1 MLFYYIGKCEVVY
14 NDVLVIFVFNNNFF
28 KCIIYNMDYF
38 DKKHM
43 PETLL
48 SVLFVIY
55 LVMGYRM
62 PETVAVLI
70 DSTIG
75 KIVVVLAALMLFGYS
90 NPVLGVLALLV
101 AYQMIK
107 GASVK
112 TGMAGLEEY
121 YPTEA
126 KKWSPFTS
134 THQFP
139 YTLEQEVV
147 KNMTTQTFNT
157 EYVKAP
163 YRPTLDDTHD
173 ASYLSA

>member
-1 MLFYYIGKCEVVY
+1 
-14 NDVLVIFVFNNNFF
+14 
-28 KCIIYNMDYF
+28 MDYF
-38 DKKHM
+38 STLFDKKNM
-43 PETLL
+43 PQLVL
-48 SVLFVIY
+48 AVLFALY
-55 LVMGYRM
+55 LVMGYQL
-62 PETVAVLI
+62 PEGVATAI

-75 KIVVVLAALMLFGYS
+75 KIIVVVIALMLFAYS

-101 AYQMIK
+101 AYQLIK

-126 KKWSPFTS
+126 KKWSPFTP

-147 KNMTTQTFNT
+147 KNMTTQKFNT

-173 ASYLSA
+173 ASPLS

>member
-1 MLFYYIGKCEVVY
+1 ME
-14 NDVLVIFVFNNNFF
+14 
-28 KCIIYNMDYF
+28 YF

-43 PETLL
+43 PETVLTI
-48 SVLFVIY
+48 LFVIY
-55 LVMGYRM
+55 LVMGYKM
-62 PETVAVLI
+62 PETIANLI
-70 DSTIG
+70 DTTIG
-75 KIVVVLAALMLFGYS
+75 KIAVVLVALMLFAYS
-90 NPVLGVLALLV
+90 NPILGVLALLV

-126 KKWSPFTS
+126 KKWSPFTPA
-134 THQFP
+134 HQFP

-147 KNMTTQTFNT
+147 KNMTTQKFNT

-163 YRPTLDDTHD
+163 FRPTLEDTHD
-173 ASYLSA
+173 ASPL

>member
-1 MLFYYIGKCEVVY
+1 
-14 NDVLVIFVFNNNFF
+14 
-28 KCIIYNMDYF
+28 MDYF
-38 DKKHM
+38 STLFDKKNM
-43 PETLL
+43 PQLVL
-48 SVLFVIY
+48 AVLFALY
-55 LVMGYRM
+55 LVMGYQI
-62 PETVAVLI
+62 PEGVATAI

-75 KIVVVLAALMLFGYS
+75 KIIVVVIALMLFAYS

-101 AYQMIK
+101 AYQLIK

-126 KKWSPFTS
+126 KKWTPFTP

-147 KNMTTQTFNT
+147 KNMTTQKFNT

-163 YRPTLDDTHD
+163 FRPTLDDTHD
-173 ASYLSA
+173 ASPLN